1 MRKREALELWEG
13 LSASPL
19 CPSAVPYK
27 HSGSTFSEDGVRV
40 TGSRRF
46 VESVMFRLRELL
58 EFEAIETRLSV
69 SLQEVQDRDSGRL
82 TGAWSFYVQVHERG
96 GQGKIAEA
104 ILRGR
109 GK

>member
-1 MRKREALELWEG
+1 MRKAEVLSMWQGLGECELRPE
-13 LSASPL
+13 P
-19 CPSAVPYK
+19 VPYK

-69 SLQEVQDRDSGRL
+69 SLQEVQDRESGRL
-82 TGAWSFYVQVHERG
+82 PGAWSLYVQVHERG